1 MSDLANRIGGMSPK
15 RVALLAIELDE
26 RLKALSRDAREP
38 IAVVGMGCRFPGAPD
53 TDAYWRLLHGGV
65 DAISET
71 PRDRWDV
78 DALYDPDPEAPGR
91 IATRWGGFLT
101 AIDGF
106 DAAFFGISPREATT
120 MDPQQRLLL
129 EVAWEALED
138 AGQSPD
144 RLAGTATGVFVGICN
159 SDYHQLLLERGAES
173 FDMYMAT
180 GSAHSVTSGRLS
192 YLLGLQGPSISVDT
206 ACSSSLVAFHL
217 ACQSIRTGESRMAIA
232 AGVNLLCTPLTTI
245 ALSRSRMMAPD
256 GRCKAFDASADGFVR
271 SEGCGVIVLKRLSD
285 ALADR
290 DRILALVRGT
300 AANQDGRSSGITAP
314 NGPSQESVIR
324 AALAGAGVTPGEI
337 DFVETHGTGTSLGDP
352 IEVHALGAVFGGDR
366 PANHPL
372 AIGSVKT
379 NIGHLESAAGVAGL
393 IKTILALRNETIP
406 PSLHFR
412 RPNPHIRWEGMPV
425 VVPVTPTPW
434 VRGERPRLAGVSSF
448 GFSGTNV
455 HVVLEEASAAEAVY
469 QGPERPLHVFA
480 ISAKSEGALLELAS
494 RHAKALETSPASLA
508 DVCYTATTGRAL
520 LPHRIACASES
531 AEELRGQLE
540 TFVGGEV
547 PPRASAGRVRASART
562 DVAFLCSGQG
572 AQYPGMAR
580 RLYETE
586 PAFRTALD
594 RCSAALVGQ
603 IERPLLEVIFP
614 PEGAVTPLH
623 EPAYAQ
629 PANFA
634 VEYAAA
640 EMWKSWGVVP
650 SVVVG
655 HSLGEFVAACL
666 AGMIGVE
673 DGLRLVATRGRLMQG
688 LPATGAMAAIHAGEA
703 RVAEVI
709 GRVGKGAS
717 IGALNH
723 PEQTVVS
730 GPRGPVEKVFAA
742 FAAEGVK
749 TEWLRASHGFHS
761 PEMEPIVEPLV
772 RAARE
777 ATFGPPRIGFVSTM
791 TGVLLGGNEPL
802 DPGYWGRQVVA
813 PVRYVPAVEELRRL
827 GYGVFLDVGP
837 APVLAGMGRY
847 CFPEGLWLA
856 TIRPGQDEWS
866 RVLESLAALHAAGVG
881 IDWEAFHR
889 PYPRRRVALPT
900 YPFERQRYWATGGEG
915 VRTGYSPTPRA
926 QGPVR
931 PLLGVRLGH
940 PLPTFESRFGIEK
953 EPVLGDHRI
962 GGAAVV
968 PGPVY
973 VEMALAA
980 AVELFGPGPHE
991 IADLRIREAMVI
1003 EDGRERIV
1011 QTVVTEEGA
1020 GRGAF
1025 RVYSSGTGA
1034 KPAEWR
1040 THVEGRIRPALEEPQ
1055 AEGALGEA
1063 RSRCDAPVDV
1073 EELRKTLRD
1082 RGIEIAAMSAF
1093 EAAWRGSGEV
1103 LARLRLPEEEGE
1115 SRFQCDPAVL
1125 DAAMLAFAVALSE
1138 ADGRPADEG
1147 YFLVGAERVRILSL
1161 ADRNL
1166 WSHASLRSPEAD
1178 RPGRHVGDLRLY
1190 DDDGALVASLDGLRF
1205 QRAEA
1210 GTIVRGSGRLNADW
1224 FYRVEWEPIPGDP
1237 VLARSDR
1244 PARPPAE
1251 VALERLPEKAKA
1263 LHAEYRLEEYAEMGK
1278 DLDLACAAYAEKAI
1292 RRLGWDL
1299 SPGAHRTA
1307 DGIAAGLGIV
1317 PRHRRLFGKLLD
1329 VLGEEGFLARRG
1341 EEWAGTGKPPGPDPD
1356 KIVEV
1361 LRERHPRLKAQVELT
1376 AKCGR
1381 RLAAVLRG
1389 EEDPL
1394 HLLFEG
1400 GSFDATEALYRD
1412 SPSAQAFNA
1421 LVREAVSEL
1430 VGKSLPGGK
1439 IRVLEVGAG
1448 TGGTSSAV
1456 LPVLPPG
1463 RTEYSFTDI
1472 SNAFLVRAREKFAD
1486 FPFLR
1491 FQLLDIE
1498 RDPQVQGFTPGGFD
1512 LVIAANVLHA
1522 TADMRET
1529 LRHVR
1534 SLLAP
1539 GGSLL
1544 LLEGTR
1550 TERWVDLTFG
1560 LTEGWWRFTDLDL
1573 RPTGPALS
1581 AEAWRRVLVETGFTA
1596 AIVPDDGE
1604 GAPGGQPLAVI
1615 VAGVPTKEGRDR
1627 DLPAAGEKSHRWIVF
1642 ADRGGTGEE
1651 VAGVLRRR
1659 GDSCVLVD
1667 PGTAYRRSG
1676 ERFEVD
1682 ARSPGDIARVLGE
1695 AGDGNPLRMLY
1706 LWGLDAGEGTGVRG
1720 SRHDAETACS
1730 MAVSAFRGLLLSGA
1744 SGKFWI
1750 LTRGAQKAGPGSRL
1764 PECGQAPLWGIG
1776 RGIAVEH
1783 PDLWGGL
1790 VDLDPGTG
1798 AGEQAAMAIECA
1810 CREDGEDQV
1819 AVREGKRLAARLVRA
1834 PAPAHSMPAVRD
1846 DGSYLVTGGLGGL
1859 GLKVAR
1865 WLFDRGARHLV
1876 LTGRRGLP
1884 GREAWPA
1891 IDPNTEQGRNVA
1903 AILAMESAGAVVEA
1917 LAVDASDRPAMERLF
1932 ARFGG
1937 ELPELRGVVHAAV
1950 AMSQCPLRDLDEAT
1964 LGGMLASKVG
1974 GTRNL
1979 LALGAGMPLE
1989 FVVLFSSTT
1998 ALLGARGLA
2007 HYAAANGYLDAVA
2020 HERRAAGFPVTSVN
2034 WGTWDEMRVA
2044 SAEERR
2050 GFLEAGLRPLPSSQ
2064 ALEAMGAV
2072 ITTGIPQIAVASI
2085 DWDALRS
2092 LYEARKRRPFL
2103 TRLGSVGAK
2112 RTSPRPRGSKKD
2124 LPSRLKGVSGNERKD
2139 VVLAF
2144 VQGEVARILGIPK
2157 PEGIDPDQGLFDM
2170 GLDSLMAV
2178 DLKSRLEAGVGQ
2190 PLPSTLTFNYPS
2202 VGALAN
2208 FLLQDILGSASEPVP
2223 VPVRETG
2230 PLEEAAAKRDS
2241 RGEMSEEDL
2250 AALLRRKLDQL
2261 S

>member
-1 MSDLANRIGGMSPK
+1 M
-15 RVALLAIELDE
+15 ALLAIELDE
-26 RLKALSRDAREP
+26 RLEALGRDAREP
-38 IAVVGMGCRFPGAPD
+38 IAVVGMACRFPGAPD
-53 TDAYWRLLHGGV
+53 TDAFWRLLHGGV
-65 DAISET
+65 DAISEI

-78 DALYDPDPEAPGR
+78 DALYDSDPEAPGR
-91 IATRWGGFLT
+91 IATRWGGFLP

-159 SDYHQLLLERGAES
+159 SDYHQLVLDRGTES

-180 GSAHSVTSGRLS
+180 GSAHSITSGRLS

-232 AGVNLLCTPLTTI
+232 AGINLICTPLTTI
-245 ALSRSRMMAPD
+245 ALSRSRMMAAD

-324 AALAGAGVTPGEI
+324 AALAGAGVKPGEI

-372 AIGSVKT
+372 SIGSVKT

-412 RPNPHIRWEGMPV
+412 RPNPHIRWEGMLI
-425 VVPVTPTPW
+425 VVPVTLTPW
-434 VRGERPRLAGVSSF
+434 LRGERPRLAGVSSF

-455 HVVLEEASAAEAVY
+455 HVVLEEAPAAEGGST
-469 QGPERPLHVFA
+469 GPDRPLHVFTL
-480 ISAKSEGALLELAS
+480 SAKSESALSELAS
-494 RHAKALETSPASLA
+494 RHAKALENSPAALA
-508 DVCYTATTGRAL
+508 DVCYTATTGRAH
-520 LPHRIACASES
+520 LPHRIACVSETS
-531 AEELRGQLE
+531 EELRGQLE
-540 TFVGGEV
+540 ALAAGEI
-547 PPRASAGRVRASART
+547 PARAATGRVRASART
-562 DVAFLCSGQG
+562 DVVFLCTGQG

-580 RLYETE
+580 RLYGTE
-586 PAFRTALD
+586 RAFRTALD
-594 RCSAALVGQ
+594 HCSEILAGHL
-603 IERPLLEVIFP
+603 ERPLLEVIFS
-614 PEGAVTPLH
+614 PEGAETPLH
-623 EPAYAQ
+623 APSYAQ

-650 SVVVG
+650 SAVVG

-703 RVAEVI
+703 RVADVI
-709 GRVGKGAS
+709 ARVAERAS
-717 IGALNH
+717 IAALNH

-730 GPRGPVEKVFAA
+730 GPRGSVEKVFAA

-761 PEMEPIVEPLV
+761 PLMEPIAGPLV

-777 ATFGPPRIGFVSTM
+777 ATFRPPRIGFVSTM
-791 TGVLLGGNEPL
+791 TGALLGGNETL

-813 PVRYVPAVEELRRL
+813 PVRYVSAVEELRRL

-856 TIRPGQDEWS
+856 TLRPGQDEWS
-866 RVLESLAALHAAGVG
+866 QVLESLAALHAAGVG
-881 IDWEAFHR
+881 IDWEGFHR

-900 YPFERQRYWATGGEG
+900 YPFERQRYWTTVGEG
-915 VRTGYSPTPRA
+915 AGTGHPPSSRA
-926 QGPVR
+926 HGPVR

-940 PLPTFESRFGIEK
+940 PLPTFESRFDIER

-980 AVELFGPGPHE
+980 AIEVLGPGPHE
-991 IADLRIREAMVI
+991 IVDLRIREAMVI

-1020 GRGAF
+1020 GRGVF
-1025 RVYSSGTGA
+1025 RVYSLGTGGN
-1034 KPAEWR
+1034 PTDWR
-1040 THVEGRIRPALEEPQ
+1040 THVEGRIRPASEEPPV
-1055 AEGALGEA
+1055 EGALRDA
-1063 RSRCDAPVDV
+1063 RSRCNAPVDI
-1073 EELRKTLRD
+1073 EALRKTLRE
-1082 RGIEIAAMSAF
+1082 RGIEIAAMGAF
-1093 EAAWRGSGEV
+1093 EEAWRGRGEV
-1103 LARLRLPEEEGE
+1103 LARLRLPEEEGKGE
-1115 SRFQCDPAVL
+1115 SRYHFDPAVL

-1138 ADGRPADEG
+1138 ADGHPADEG

-1161 ADRNL
+1161 PDRNL
-1166 WSHASLRSPEAD
+1166 WSHASLQPSEAD

-1190 DDDGALVASLDGLRF
+1190 DDGGALVASLEGLRF
-1205 QRAEA
+1205 QRAEP
-1210 GTIVRGSGRLNADW
+1210 GTLVRGDGRLPADW

-1237 VLARSDR
+1237 VFPGSGR

-1251 VALERLPEKAKA
+1251 VALECLPGKAKA
-1263 LHAEYRLEEYAEMGK
+1263 LHAEFRLEEYAEMGK

-1299 SPGAHRTA
+1299 SPGAPRTA

-1329 VLGEEGFLARRG
+1329 VLGEEGLLARRG
-1341 EEWAGTGKPPGPDPD
+1341 EEWTGTGKPPGPDPD
-1356 KIVEV
+1356 GIIEA
-1361 LRERHPRLKAQVELT
+1361 LRERHPRMIPQVELT

-1400 GSFDATEALYRD
+1400 GSFEATEALYRD
-1412 SPSAQAFNA
+1412 SPSARAFNA

-1430 VGKSLPGGK
+1430 VAKSLPGGT
-1439 IRVLEVGAG
+1439 IRVLEIGAG
-1448 TGGTSSAV
+1448 TGSTSAAV

-1463 RTEYSFTDI
+1463 RTEYFFTDI

-1491 FQLLDIE
+1491 YQLLDIE
-1498 RDPQVQGFTPGGFD
+1498 REPQVQGYPPGGFH
-1512 LVIAANVLHA
+1512 LVLAANVLHA

-1529 LRHVR
+1529 LRHAR

-1573 RPTGPALS
+1573 RPAGPALS
-1581 AEAWRRVLVETGFTA
+1581 TEAWRRVLGETGFRT
-1596 AIVPDDGE
+1596 AIVPDEGE

-1615 VAGVPTKEGRDR
+1615 VADVPTKESLPL
-1627 DLPAAGEKSHRWIVF
+1627 DLPASGEKSRRWIVL

-1659 GDSCVLVD
+1659 GASCVLVD
-1667 PGTAYRRSG
+1667 TGAAYRRSG
-1676 ERFEVD
+1676 DRFEVD
-1682 ARSPGDIARVLGE
+1682 PRRPEEIARMLGE
-1695 AGDGNPLRMLY
+1695 AGDGRPYEILF
-1706 LWGLDAGEGTGVRG
+1706 LWGLDMGEGAGGAG
-1720 SRHDAETACS
+1720 SGDGAETACS
-1730 MAVSAFRGLLLSGA
+1730 MAVSAFRGFLRSSA
-1744 SGKFWI
+1744 PGKFWI
-1750 LTRGAQKAGPGSRL
+1750 VTRGAQPTGSGERP

-1783 PDLWGGL
+1783 PDLWGGVL
-1790 VDLDPGTG
+1790 DLDPESVT
-1798 AGEQAAMAIECA
+1798 GEQAAMTIGCVT
-1810 CREDGEDQV
+1810 RGDGEDQV
-1819 AVREGKRLAARLVRA
+1819 AIRGGKRLAARLARTST
-1834 PAPAHSMPAVRD
+1834 PAYAVPHVRD
-1846 DGSYLVTGGLGGL
+1846 DGSYLITGGLGGL

-1865 WLFDRGARHLV
+1865 WLVDRGARHLV

-1884 GREAWPA
+1884 GREVWSV
-1891 IDPNTEQGRNVA
+1891 IDPGTGSGRSIA
-1903 AILAMESAGAVVEA
+1903 AIRAMESAGAVVEVHA
-1917 LAVDASDRPAMERLF
+1917 ADVSDRPAMEGLF

-1937 ELPELRGVVHAAV
+1937 EWPELRGMVHAAV
-1950 AMSQCPLRDLDEAT
+1950 AMSQCPLRELDEAT
-1964 LGGMLASKVG
+1964 LAGMLASKVA

-1979 LALGAGMPLE
+1979 LALAEGSPLD
-1989 FVVLFSSTT
+1989 FAVLFSSTT
-1998 ALLGARGLA
+1998 ALLGAGGLA

-2044 SAEERR
+2044 SAEDRR
-2050 GFLEAGLRPLPSSQ
+2050 GFLDAGLRPMASPQ
-2064 ALEAMGAV
+2064 ALEVMGAV
-2072 ITTGIPQIAVASI
+2072 ISAGIPQIAVASI
-2085 DWDALRS
+2085 DWEALRS

-2103 TRLGSVGAK
+2103 TRLGSTGTKAA
-2112 RTSPRPRGSKKD
+2112 TARPRGAKKD

-2139 VVLAF
+2139 IVLAF

-2178 DLKSRLEAGVGQ
+2178 DLKSRLESGVGQ

-2208 FLLQDILGSASEPVP
+2208 FLLLDVLGGVAEPIPAPAGASRPV
-2223 VPVRETG
+2223 
-2230 PLEEAAAKRDS
+2230 EEAVTS
-2241 RGEMSEEDL
+2241 RTSDADLSEEEL

>member
-1 MSDLANRIGGMSPK
+1 
-15 RVALLAIELDE
+15 
-26 RLKALSRDAREP
+26 
-38 IAVVGMGCRFPGAPD
+38 
-53 TDAYWRLLHGGV
+53 
-65 DAISET
+65 
-71 PRDRWDV
+71 
-78 DALYDPDPEAPGR
+78 
-91 IATRWGGFLT
+91 
-101 AIDGF
+101 
-106 DAAFFGISPREATT
+106 
-120 MDPQQRLLL
+120 
-129 EVAWEALED
+129 
-138 AGQSPD
+138 
-144 RLAGTATGVFVGICN
+144 
-159 SDYHQLLLERGAES
+159 
-173 FDMYMAT
+173 
-180 GSAHSVTSGRLS
+180 
-192 YLLGLQGPSISVDT
+192 
-206 ACSSSLVAFHL
+206 
-217 ACQSIRTGESRMAIA
+217 MAIA
-232 AGVNLLCTPLTTI
+232 AGINLICTPLTTI

-271 SEGCGVIVLKRLSD
+271 SEGCGVIVLKRLSA

-324 AALAGAGVTPGEI
+324 SALASAGVTPGEI

-352 IEVHALGAVFGGDR
+352 IEVHALGAVFGADR
-366 PANHPL
+366 PANRPL

-425 VVPVTPTPW
+425 VVPVTLTPW

-455 HVVLEEASAAEAVY
+455 HVVLGEAPAAEGGSR
-469 QGPERPLHVFA
+469 GPDRPLHVFTL
-480 ISAKSEGALLELAS
+480 SAKSEGALLELAS
-494 RHAKALETSPASLA
+494 RHAKALESSTASLA
-508 DVCYTATTGRAL
+508 DVCYTATTGRAH
-520 LPHRIACASES
+520 LPHRIACVSES

-540 TFVGGEV
+540 SFVGGEV

-562 DVAFLCSGQG
+562 DVAFLCSVQG

-586 PAFRTALD
+586 RAFRTALD
-594 RCSAALVGQ
+594 RCADALVGK

-614 PEGAVTPLH
+614 PEGAETPLH
-623 EPAYAQ
+623 DPAYAQ

-640 EMWKSWGVVP
+640 EMWKSWGIVP
-650 SVVVG
+650 SAVVG

-673 DGLRLVATRGRLMQG
+673 DGVRLVATRGRLMQG
-688 LPATGAMAAIHAGEA
+688 LPPTGAMAAIHANEA
-703 RVAEVI
+703 RVADVI
-709 GRVGKGAS
+709 DRCGKGAS
-717 IGALNH
+717 IAALNH

-730 GPRGPVEKVFAA
+730 GPRAPVEKVFAA

-749 TEWLRASHGFHS
+749 TEWLRATHGYHS
-761 PEMEPIVEPLV
+761 PEMEPIAGPLV

-777 ATFGPPRIGFVSTM
+777 AAFAPPRIAFVSTM
-791 TGVLLGGNEPL
+791 TGALLGGNDTL
-802 DPGYWGRQVVA
+802 DPEYWGRQVVA
-813 PVRYVPAVEELRRL
+813 PVRYVPAVGELRRL

-856 TIRPGQDEWS
+856 TLRPGQDEWS
-866 RVLESLAALHAAGVG
+866 QALESLAALHAAGVG

-889 PYPRRRVALPT
+889 PYTRRRVALPT
-900 YPFERQRYWATGGEG
+900 YPFERQRYWATAGTDA
-915 VRTGYSPTPRA
+915 RTGIPPGGRA
-926 QGPVR
+926 HGPVR

-940 PLPTFESRFGIEK
+940 PLPTFESRFDIER

-962 GGAAVV
+962 GGSAVV

-973 VEMALAA
+973 IEMALAA
-980 AVELFGPGPHE
+980 ASELFGPGPHE
-991 IADLRIREAMVI
+991 IADLRIREAMLI
-1003 EDGRERIV
+1003 EDGRERVV

-1025 RVYSSGTGA
+1025 RVCSLGTEGN
-1034 KPAEWR
+1034 PTDWR
-1040 THVEGRIRPALEEPQ
+1040 THVEGRIRPASEEPPV
-1055 AEGALGEA
+1055 EGALGDA
-1063 RSRCDAPVDV
+1063 RSRCDATVDV
-1073 EELRKTLRD
+1073 EALRKTLLD
-1082 RGIEIAAMSAF
+1082 RGIEIAAMGAF
-1093 EAAWRGSGEV
+1093 EEAWRGRGEV
-1103 LARLRLPEEEGE
+1103 LARLRLPGEEGE
-1115 SRFQCDPAVL
+1115 GQSRYRFDPAVL

-1147 YFLVGAERVRILSL
+1147 YFLVGVERVRIFSPPG
-1161 ADRNL
+1161 RNL
-1166 WSHASLRSPEAD
+1166 WSHASLLPSEAD
-1178 RPGRHVGDLRLY
+1178 RPGRHLGDLRLF
-1190 DDDGALVASLDGLRF
+1190 DDGGGVVASLEGLRF
-1205 QRAEA
+1205 QRAEP
-1210 GTIVRGSGRLNADW
+1210 GSLVRGSGRLNADW
-1224 FYRVEWEPIPGDP
+1224 FYREEWEPIPGDP
-1237 VLARSDR
+1237 VLAGSDR

-1251 VALERLPEKAKA
+1251 MALECLPGKAKA
-1263 LHAEYRLEEYAEMGK
+1263 LQAAFRLEEYAEMGK
-1278 DLDLACAAYAEKAI
+1278 ELDLACAAYAEKAI

-1299 SPGAHRTA
+1299 SLGAFRTA
-1307 DGIAAGLGIV
+1307 DGIAALLGVV

-1329 VLGEEGFLARRG
+1329 VLVEEGFLARRG

-1356 KIVEV
+1356 GIVDV
-1361 LRERHPRLKAQVELT
+1361 LRERHPRLKAQLELT

-1381 RLAAVLRG
+1381 RLDTVLRG
-1389 EEDPL
+1389 EVDPL

-1439 IRVLEVGAG
+1439 IRVLEIGAG

-1498 RDPQVQGFTPGGFD
+1498 RDPQAQGFVPGAFD

-1522 TADMRET
+1522 TADMRKT

-1560 LTEGWWRFTDLDL
+1560 LTEGWWKYTDLDL
-1573 RPTGPALS
+1573 RPSGPALS
-1581 AEAWRRVLVETGFTA
+1581 TEAWRRVLGETGFTS
-1596 AIVPDDGE
+1596 AIVPDDGG
-1604 GAPGGQPLAVI
+1604 GAPAGQPLAVI
-1615 VAGVPTKEGRDR
+1615 VAGVPTKEAGGR
-1627 DLPAAGEKSHRWIVF
+1627 DLPAGGGKSRRWIVF

-1659 GDSCVLVD
+1659 GDSCVLVE
-1667 PGTAYRRSG
+1667 PGAAYRRSG
-1676 ERFEVD
+1676 DRFEVD
-1682 ARSPGDIARVLGE
+1682 ARSPGDIARMLGE
-1695 AGDGNPLRMLY
+1695 AGDGTPLRMLY
-1706 LWGLDAGEGTGVRG
+1706 LWGLDAGECAGATGSG
-1720 SRHDAETACS
+1720 HDAETACS
-1730 MAVSAFRGLLLSGA
+1730 MAVSAIRGLLRSGA

-1750 LTRGAQKAGPGSRL
+1750 VTRGAQKAGPGIR
-1764 PECGQAPLWGIG
+1764 PPDCGQAPLWGIG

-1790 VDLDPGTG
+1790 VDLDPETGTG
-1798 AGEQAAMAIECA
+1798 EDAATAIECA

-1819 AVREGKRLAARLVRA
+1819 AVREGKRLAARLVRV
-1834 PAPAHSMPAVRD
+1834 PAPAHAVPAVRG

-1884 GREAWPA
+1884 GREAWPT
-1891 IDPNTEQGRNVA
+1891 IDPGTGQGRSVA
-1903 AILAMESAGAVVEA
+1903 AV
-1917 LAVDASDRPAMERLF
+1917 
-1932 ARFGG
+1932 
-1937 ELPELRGVVHAAV
+1937 
-1950 AMSQCPLRDLDEAT
+1950 
-1964 LGGMLASKVG
+1964 
-1974 GTRNL
+1974 
-1979 LALGAGMPLE
+1979 
-1989 FVVLFSSTT
+1989 
-1998 ALLGARGLA
+1998 
-2007 HYAAANGYLDAVA
+2007 
-2020 HERRAAGFPVTSVN
+2020 RAIEQPG
-2034 WGTWDEMRVA
+2034 
-2044 SAEERR
+2044 
-2050 GFLEAGLRPLPSSQ
+2050 PSSRS
-2064 ALEAMGAV
+2064 ARRMRA
-2072 ITTGIPQIAVASI
+2072 TGPR
-2085 DWDALRS
+2085 W
-2092 LYEARKRRPFL
+2092 K
-2103 TRLGSVGAK
+2103 GS
-2112 RTSPRPRGSKKD
+2112 SRGSGWGGR
-2124 LPSRLKGVSGNERKD
+2124 SC
-2139 VVLAF
+2139 
-2144 VQGEVARILGIPK
+2144 
-2157 PEGIDPDQGLFDM
+2157 
-2170 GLDSLMAV
+2170 
-2178 DLKSRLEAGVGQ
+2178 
-2190 PLPSTLTFNYPS
+2190 
-2202 VGALAN
+2202 
-2208 FLLQDILGSASEPVP
+2208 SASCTPP
-2223 VPVRETG
+2223 WR
-2230 PLEEAAAKRDS
+2230 
-2241 RGEMSEEDL
+2241 
-2250 AALLRRKLDQL
+2250 
-2261 S
+2261 

>member
-1 MSDLANRIGGMSPK
+1 M
-15 RVALLAIELDE
+15 ALLAMELDE
-26 RLKALSRDAREP
+26 RLETLGRAAREP
-38 IAVVGMGCRFPGAPD
+38 IAIVGMACRLPGAPD
-53 TDAYWRLLHGGV
+53 TDAFWRLLHGGV
-65 DAISET
+65 DAISEI

-91 IATRWGGFLT
+91 IATRWGGFLPS
-101 AIDGF
+101 IDGF
-106 DAAFFGISPREATT
+106 DAAFFGISPREATS

-159 SDYHQLLLERGAES
+159 SDYIQLLIERGAES
-173 FDMYMAT
+173 FDMYMST

-192 YLLGLQGPSISVDT
+192 YLLGLQGPSVSVDT

-232 AGVNLLCTPLTTI
+232 AGVNLICTPLTTI

-324 AALAGAGVTPGEI
+324 AALAGAGVKPGEI

-352 IEVHALGAVFGGDR
+352 IEVNALGAVFGGDR
-366 PANHPL
+366 PPGHPL
-372 AIGSVKT
+372 SIGSVKT
-379 NIGHLESAAGVAGL
+379 NIGHVESAAGVAGL
-393 IKTILALRNETIP
+393 IKTVLALRNETIP

-412 RPNPHIRWEGMPV
+412 RPNPHIRWEGIPIA
-425 VVPVTPTPW
+425 VPVKPTPW

-455 HVVLEEASAAEAVY
+455 HVVLEEAPAAEDRST
-469 QGPERPLHVFA
+469 GPDRPLHVFTL
-480 ISAKSEGALLELAS
+480 SAKSESALLELAS

-508 DVCYTATTGRAL
+508 DVCYTATTGRAHL
-520 LPHRIACASES
+520 SHRIACVSES

-547 PPRASAGRVRASART
+547 PARAATGRVRASAKT
-562 DVAFLCSGQG
+562 EVAFLCSGQG

-586 PAFRTALD
+586 PAFRAALD
-594 RCSAALVGQ
+594 RCSEALVGQ

-614 PEGAVTPLH
+614 PEGEETPLH

-650 SVVVG
+650 SAVVG

-688 LPATGAMAAIHAGEA
+688 LPATGAMAAIHAGGA
-703 RVAEVI
+703 RVADVI
-709 GRVGKGAS
+709 DRVGKGAS
-717 IGALNH
+717 IAALNH

-730 GPRGPVEKVFAA
+730 GPRGPVEQVFAA

-761 PEMEPIVEPLV
+761 PEMEPIVGPLV

-791 TGVLLGGNEPL
+791 TGDLLGGNDTL

-813 PVRYVPAVEELRRL
+813 PVRYVPAVEELKRL

-856 TIRPGQDEWS
+856 TLRPGQDEWAQ
-866 RVLESLAALHAAGVG
+866 VLESLAALHVAGVG

-900 YPFERQRYWATGGEG
+900 YTFERQKYWVTAGEG
-915 VRTGYSPTPRA
+915 ARMGYSTSKRA

-940 PLPTFESRFGIEK
+940 PLPTFESRFDIER

-980 AVELFGPGPHE
+980 ASEVLGPGPHE
-991 IADLRIREAMVI
+991 IVDFRIREAMVI
-1003 EDGRERIV
+1003 EDGRERVV

-1025 RVYSSGTGA
+1025 RVYSLGTGGD
-1034 KPAEWR
+1034 PTEWR
-1040 THVEGRIRPALEEPQ
+1040 THVEGHIRPASEDPPTERS
-1055 AEGALGEA
+1055 LGEA
-1063 RSRCDAPVDV
+1063 RSRCNAPVDV
-1073 EELRKTLRD
+1073 EALRKTLRD
-1082 RGIEIAAMSAF
+1082 RGIEIAAMGAF
-1093 EAAWRGSGEV
+1093 EEAWRGRGEV
-1103 LARLRLPEEEGE
+1103 LARLRLPEEEGKGE
-1115 SRFQCDPAVL
+1115 SRYHFDPAVL
-1125 DAAMLAFAVALSE
+1125 DAAMLSFAAALSE
-1138 ADGRPADEG
+1138 ADGHPVDEG

-1161 ADRNL
+1161 PGRNL
-1166 WSHASLRSPEAD
+1166 WSHALLLPSEAD

-1190 DDDGALVASLDGLRF
+1190 DDGGSLVASLEGLRF
-1205 QRAEA
+1205 QRAEP
-1210 GTIVRGSGRLNADW
+1210 GTLVRGDGRLPADW
-1224 FYRVEWEPIPGDP
+1224 FYRVEWESIPGDP
-1237 VLARSDR
+1237 GLAGTDCLG
-1244 PARPPAE
+1244 RPPSE
-1251 VALERLPEKAKA
+1251 VALDRLPGMAKA
-1263 LHAEYRLEEYAEMGK
+1263 LHAEFRLEEYAVMGR
-1278 DLDLACAAYAEKAI
+1278 DLDLACAAYAERAI
-1292 RRLGWDL
+1292 RQLGWDL
-1299 SPGAHRTA
+1299 SPGASRTA
-1307 DGIAAGLGIV
+1307 DDIAAGLGIV
-1317 PRHRRLFGKLLD
+1317 PRHRRLFGNLLD
-1329 VLGEEGFLARRG
+1329 VLREEGLVERRG
-1341 EEWAGTGKPPGPDPD
+1341 EEWAGTGKSPGPDPD
-1356 KIVEV
+1356 GIVEA
-1361 LRERHPRLKAQVELT
+1361 LRGRHPRMIPQVELT

-1400 GSFDATEALYRD
+1400 GSFEATEALYRD
-1412 SPSAQAFNA
+1412 SPSARAFNA

-1430 VGKSLPGGK
+1430 VEKSLPGGT
-1439 IRVLEVGAG
+1439 IRVLEIGAG

-1463 RTEYSFTDI
+1463 RTEYFFTDI
-1472 SNAFLVRAREKFAD
+1472 SNAFLVRAREKFSD

-1491 FQLLDIE
+1491 YQLLDIE
-1498 RDPQVQGFTPGGFD
+1498 RDPQAQGFPPGGFH
-1512 LVIAANVLHA
+1512 LVLAANVLHA
-1522 TADMRET
+1522 TADIRET
-1529 LRHVR
+1529 LRHAR

-1573 RPTGPALS
+1573 RPAGPVLS
-1581 AEAWRRVLVETGFTA
+1581 AEAWRRVLGETGFRT
-1596 AIVPDDGE
+1596 AIVPAEGE
-1604 GAPGGQPLAVI
+1604 KSLGGQPLAVI
-1615 VAGVPTKEGRDR
+1615 VADVPTKEARPPE
-1627 DLPAAGEKSHRWIVF
+1627 LPAAGEKSRRWIVL
-1642 ADRGGTGEE
+1642 ADRGGTGED

-1659 GDSCVLVD
+1659 GASCVLVD
-1667 PGTAYRRSG
+1667 PGIAYRHSG
-1676 ERFEVD
+1676 DRFEVEP
-1682 ARSPGDIARVLGE
+1682 RRPEDIARMLGE
-1695 AGDGNPLRMLY
+1695 AGDGGPYEILF
-1706 LWGLDAGEGTGVRG
+1706 LWGLDAREGSVGTGSG
-1720 SRHDAETACS
+1720 DGAEMACS
-1730 MAVSAFRGLLLSGA
+1730 MAVSSFRGLLRSGA
-1744 SGKFWI
+1744 PGKLWI
-1750 LTRGAQKAGPGSRL
+1750 VTRGAQSVGSGKR
-1764 PECGQAPLWGIG
+1764 PPDCGQAPLWGIG

-1790 VDLDPGTG
+1790 VDLDPE
-1798 AGEQAAMAIECA
+1798 AEVAEQAVMAIECVT
-1810 CREDGEDQV
+1810 RGDGEDQV
-1819 AVREGKRLAARLVRA
+1819 AFREGKRLVARLARASA
-1834 PAPAHSMPAVRD
+1834 PAYDVPPVRD
-1846 DGSYLVTGGLGGL
+1846 DGSYLITGGLGGL

-1891 IDPNTEQGRNVA
+1891 IDPDTETGRSVA
-1903 AILAMESAGAVVEA
+1903 AVRAMETAGTVVEVHA
-1917 LAVDASDRPAMERLF
+1917 ADVSDRPAMEALF

-1937 ELPELRGVVHAAV
+1937 EWPELRGIVHAAV
-1950 AMSQCPLRDLDEAT
+1950 AMSQCPLRDLDEAI
-1964 LGGMLASKVG
+1964 LAGMLASKG
-1974 GTRNL
+1974 AGTRNL
-1979 LALGAGMPLE
+1979 LALVAGKPLD
-1989 FVVLFSSTT
+1989 FAVLFSSTT
-1998 ALLGARGLA
+1998 ALLGAGGLA

-2034 WGTWDEMRVA
+2034 WGTWDEMRLA
-2044 SAEERR
+2044 SAEDRR
-2050 GFLEAGLRPLPSSQ
+2050 GFLEAGLRPMPSSQ

-2072 ITTGIPQIAVASI
+2072 ICAGIPQITVACI
-2085 DWDALRS
+2085 DWDSLRS
-2092 LYEARKRRPFL
+2092 LYEARRRRPFL
-2103 TRLGSVGAK
+2103 ARLGSAGANA
-2112 RTSPRPRGSKKD
+2112 TSARPGAKKD
-2124 LPSRLKGVSGNERKD
+2124 LPSRLSGASANERKD
-2139 VVLAF
+2139 IVLAF

-2190 PLPSTLTFNYPS
+2190 SLPSTLTFNYPS

-2208 FLLQDILGSASEPVP
+2208 FLLKDVFVAGAEPVP
-2223 VPVRETG
+2223 APVREAR
-2230 PLEEAAAKRDS
+2230 PSEEAVASKDPEADL
-2241 RGEMSEEDL
+2241 SEEEL
-2250 AALLRRKLDQL
+2250 AALLRRKMDQL